1 MDEHSAQ
8 EQLLLVLPSVNLEKK
23 CFFLSSLKWIL
34 TIVTWL
40 IFITWVVLAF
50 LFPLNLT
57 YEFILSATSFSSGT
71 FLGLE
76 GPVFLLF
83 SGPILLI
90 AFFSIPYLI
99 ISGKDQK
106 VQEKKAPSYRLC
118 TFPLLVD
125 GPLGVVSAAEFIGIL
140 LFAVYVV
147 WCIYIYAIQNLS
159 SVKDESPFTT
169 TTQKICYILDIW
181 GFSLAQIGIILLAF
195 LFIPIA
201 RGSILL
207 RLIDIPFGHAARYHV
222 WLGHLTMLFFTLHGL
237 CYVIEWS
244 LQGDLLK
251 KMLEWQESDTANLAG
266 VIGLTAGLLMWI
278 TSLPF
283 VRTKYFEVFFYTHQ
297 LYIIFVIFLA
307 LHVGVIFFSIVA
319 GTIFLYMLDRFLR
332 FCQSRKTVDIVSAT
346 CFPGGIVELVLSK
359 PQSLHCDA
367 LSFIFLR
374 VREAS
379 LLQWHPFS
387 VSSVSGT
394 GEHQFSIL
402 IKTFGEW
409 TQNIE
414 ENISNF
420 SAVIE
425 LYQDGINLQ
434 SPFRMI
440 TASVEGP
447 YGHELPHHL
456 MYEKLVLVA
465 GGIGISPFL
474 AVLSDIFHRKR
485 QGKPCLVKNILVV
498 WAVKT
503 SNHLSLLSLINR
515 NFSNIEVNLDILI
528 YVTQQS
534 QPPLDEEE
542 GRLVEFKATNSF
554 VSPVYK
560 GKTMSVL
567 VGTGNNNIWF
577 GIYLIS
583 TTLGFIAVVYL
594 LNVFYIN
601 PKDLSLGWYH
611 GLLFVICMVVS
622 VLIFG
627 GLVVGIWHLSERKMN
642 GEDHQIIEHNEIEHP
657 TADKDCL
664 SQDLYTSTTIRY
676 GSRPDLQEIFE
687 SISERWGHVDVGVI
701 VCGPP
706 ALESSVAKECRSLNL
721 MRTKHYRP
729 IFHFHSHSF
738 SL

>member
-140 LFAVYVV
+140 PLC
-147 WCIYIYAIQNLS
+147 CIPCL
-159 SVKDESPFTT
+159 
-169 TTQKICYILDIW
+169 
-181 GFSLAQIGIILLAF
+181 IGIILLAF

-346 CFPGGIVELVLSK
+346 CFPGGFVELVLSK

-367 LSFIFLR
+367 LSFIFLQ

-394 GEHQFSIL
+394 GEHLFSIL

-414 ENISNF
+414 ENISNV

-434 SPFRMI
+434 SPFKMI

-485 QGKPCLVKNILVV
+485 QGKPCLVKNILIV

-515 NFSNIEVNLDILI
+515 NFSNIEVNLDIII

-642 GEDHQIIEHNEIEHP
+642 GEDHHIIEHNEIEHP

-706 ALESSVAKECRSLNL
+706 ALGSSVAKECRMQTQLQLQQPVVYHISA
-721 MRTKHYRP
+721 
-729 IFHFHSHSF
+729 IQSSI
-738 SL
+738 